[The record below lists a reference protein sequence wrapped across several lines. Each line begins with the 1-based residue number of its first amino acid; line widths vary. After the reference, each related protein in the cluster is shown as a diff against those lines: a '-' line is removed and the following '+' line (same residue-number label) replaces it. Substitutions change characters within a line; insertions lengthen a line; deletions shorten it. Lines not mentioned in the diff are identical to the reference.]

1 MNADERRQ
9 VIELI
14 ERGTDL
20 EERVYVGAYLLL
32 DQQEA
37 AQMHYARMDTL
48 EQEHF
53 LRYPIG
59 RFLSN
64 SVDWSQESA
73 DE

>member
-1 MNADERRQ
+1 M
-9 VIELI
+9 
-14 ERGTDL
+14 
-20 EERVYVGAYLLL
+20 L